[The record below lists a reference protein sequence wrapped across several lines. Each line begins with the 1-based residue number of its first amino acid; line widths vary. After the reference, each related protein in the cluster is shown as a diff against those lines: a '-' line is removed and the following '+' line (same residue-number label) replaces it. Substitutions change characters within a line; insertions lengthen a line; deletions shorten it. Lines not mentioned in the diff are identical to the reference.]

1 MNTVCFQDAETD
13 PPTFDFIFFVQKDE
27 NNYEN
32 CILDNTKSLLNFM
45 NRLAIDMTDVDIYF
59 QPPFI
64 IDNSIG
70 PADLKQHLSDT
81 LKDIATTTTEKM
93 QATEIFFQESEFNFH
108 LTLI

>member
-1 MNTVCFQDAETD
+1 MD

-32 CILDNTKSLLNFM
+32 CILYNTKSLLNFM

-59 QPPFI
+59 QSPFI

-70 PADLKQHLSDT
+70 PADLKQHMSDI

-93 QATEIFFQESEFNFH
+93 QEMEIFLEESE
-108 LTLI
+108 